1 MNEITEDIMAER
13 KQLVIYSLLY
23 IALRFRPDQKYR
35 IYFTHNSYPV
45 IFIFVYKRLFI
56 KHNKCSNMFMY
67 VLVSVL
73 PQYMP
78 R

>member
-35 IYFTHNSYPV
+35 ITFYVFS
-45 IFIFVYKRLFI
+45 LF
-56 KHNKCSNMFMY
+56 H
-67 VLVSVL
+67 
-73 PQYMP
+73 PQ
-78 R
+78 

>member
-1 MNEITEDIMAER
+1 MAER

-23 IALRFRPDQKYR
+23 IALRNIGSHFTSFL
-35 IYFTHNSYPV
+35 YFTHNSYPV

>member
-1 MNEITEDIMAER
+1 MAER

-23 IALRFRPDQKYR
+23 IALRFSR
-35 IYFTHNSYPV
+35 IRNVVPHFTPFLYFTHNSYPL
-45 IFIFVYKRLFI
+45 IFTFVYKRLFI
-56 KHNKCSNMFMY
+56 KHNECSSVFMY